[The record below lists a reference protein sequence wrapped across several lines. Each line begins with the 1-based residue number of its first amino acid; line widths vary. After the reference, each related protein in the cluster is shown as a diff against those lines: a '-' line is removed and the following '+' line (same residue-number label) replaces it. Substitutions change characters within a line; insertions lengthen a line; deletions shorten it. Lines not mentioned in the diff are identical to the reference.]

1 MEFDVAALKDS
12 LFKRPRKL
20 ALGLSAAAIA
30 LFQLAPSANAGEFS
44 RIYAFGDSLSDTGNA
59 YAKTGVPSA
68 PYFKGH
74 FSNGPVW
81 TEYLAEDL
89 GIPETNLAY
98 GGAVSGESSELQFGS
113 APAVTV
119 PGVLSQTQS
128 FIAASP
134 DGIDQEALYVIWVG
148 ANDYLSGEQRDSS
161 VPVINIRSAVS
172 MLSQA
177 GAQNFLLVN
186 LPKLGELPL
195 FDTPTTPPETIS
207 ALNSLSAQH
216 NAALAQTVADLSQ
229 SNTLNVSLLDV
240 YSLYESVTAD
250 ATLTEASEPSE
261 VEAAC
266 ILIPDCVS
274 APSTQNSY
282 LFWDSIHP
290 TTAAHRLIANRAMA
304 LIEARQSKG

>member
-1 MEFDVAALKDS
+1 MKFDIATFKAS
-12 LFKRPRKL
+12 LFKPPLKL

-30 LFQLAPSANAGEFS
+30 LFQLTPSAIAGEFS

-59 YAKTGVPSA
+59 YAKTGLPSA
-68 PYFKGH
+68 PYFEGH

-119 PGVLSQTQS
+119 PGVLSQAQS
-128 FIAASP
+128 FVAASP
-134 DGIDQEALYVIWVG
+134 NGIDREALYVIWVG
-148 ANDYLSGEQRDSS
+148 ANDYLSGEQHDSS
-161 VPVINIRSAVS
+161 VPVGNIHSAVS

-186 LPKLGELPL
+186 LPRLGDLPL
-195 FDTPTTPPETIS
+195 FDTPTTPPEMIS
-207 ALNSLSAQH
+207 ALNRLSTQH
-216 NAALAQTVADLSQ
+216 NAALAETVANLNQ
-229 SNTLNVSLLDV
+229 SETLNVSLLDV
-240 YSLYESVTAD
+240 YNLYESVTAD
-250 ATLTEASEPSE
+250 SILTEASEPSE

-266 ILIPDCVS
+266 ILVPDCVS
-274 APSTQNSY
+274 TLSTQNSY

-290 TTAAHRLIANRAMA
+290 TTAAHRLIANRALS
-304 LIEARQSKG
+304 LIEARQSLM